1 MNPNDKIALNVTDVA
16 QMLGLSRP
24 TVYKLCNREDFPVAR
39 IGGRVLIPREKL
51 KAWIEAQAEEK
62 TWKEK

>member
-24 TVYKLCNREDFPVAR
+24 TVYKLCNRKDFPAAR
-39 IGGRVLIPREKL
+39 IGGRVLIPRDKL
-51 KAWIEAQAEEK
+51 KAWLEAQAEDK
-62 TWKEK
+62 K

>member
-24 TVYKLCNREDFPVAR
+24 TVYKLCNREDFPVFR

>member
-24 TVYKLCNREDFPVAR
+24 TVYKLCNQKDFPVAR
-39 IGGRVLIPREKL
+39 IGGRLLIPREKL
-51 KAWIEAQAEEK
+51 KAWVEAQTEGK